1 MRIGKLDNDTLNAL
15 ILSKFAHTRSEVL
28 CSPKV
33 GVDCAAVDMGG
44 RIAVLS
50 TDPITAA
57 DKHLGALTVHV
68 SCNDAAAA
76 GAEPIG
82 LLTTL
87 LVPPSATEDDIA
99 RVADELSAAAKAANV
114 EIIGGH
120 TEVTDAVTRM
130 EGGVFG
136 AAWEMSEASG
146 VGIEIDAAKVPLKP
160 ATQKI
165 CAALGL
171 DPFRLLS
178 SGAMLIACPDG
189 ETLANGLMQM
199 GINAAVIGRAGGKG
213 VRTANGDMI
222 APPGADELYKLYK

>member
-28 CSPKV
+28 CSPQV

-99 RVADELSAAAKAANV
+99 RVADELSAAA
-114 EIIGGH
+114 
-120 TEVTDAVTRM
+120 
-130 EGGVFG
+130 
-136 AAWEMSEASG
+136 
-146 VGIEIDAAKVPLKP
+146 
-160 ATQKI
+160 
-165 CAALGL
+165 
-171 DPFRLLS
+171 
-178 SGAMLIACPDG
+178 
-189 ETLANGLMQM
+189 
-199 GINAAVIGRAGGKG
+199 
-213 VRTANGDMI
+213 
-222 APPGADELYKLYK
+222 